1 MKNLL
6 IIFATAIALSPAFYS
21 PSLASD
27 ADHKQAFMNKF
38 EQTFKLKQVT
48 PHKAKEQTFHK
59 LFKKFENSLK
69 K

>member
-1 MKNLL
+1 LKNLL

-21 PSLASD
+21 PTLAPD
-27 ADHKQAFMNKF
+27 TNHKQAFMNKF
-38 EQTFKLKQVT
+38 EQAFKLKQIT

-59 LFKKFENSLK
+59 LFKKFENSSK